1 MRETGPSKHCGRAAR
16 GKSTGCGTLKII
28 AAIAIILIKSVLR
41 PLAPAKISCGFVG
54 GGRAENRQLIF
65 AKGGGVA

>member
-1 MRETGPSKHCGRAAR
+1 MRETGPSKHRGRAAR
-16 GKSTGCGTLKII
+16 GKSTGGTLKII
-28 AAIAIILIKSVLR
+28 AAIAIILIKSVFR

-65 AKGGGVA
+65 AKGDGVA